1 MQWKPWIVF
10 RNIIS
15 GYRLNAT
22 AITKVDLTFKTLAF
36 LQSTKLMSYLSRILP
51 SLRRSNSH
59 LFYVSYWTRTDT
71 GDWYEQIVKGY
82 VITYL
87 LLMLFALVIVFA
99 NSLTKINLLSGSPCI
114 KWTDTILIEVM
125 IFRNLLHFEFN
136 TILALFS
143 QRNKQF
149 KTDESCTI
157 SSLSLGF
164 AGKLSLYI

>member
-1 MQWKPWIVF
+1 MRKSFLELIMQWKPWIVF

-22 AITKVDLTFKTLAF
+22 AITKVDLTFKTMAF
-36 LQSTKLMSYLSRILP
+36 LQSTKLMSYLSRILL

-114 KWTDTILIEVM
+114 KWTDTTLIEVNDISKPSALRIYHNSGF
-125 IFRNLLHFEFN
+125 IFSTE
-136 TILALFS
+136 
-143 QRNKQF
+143 QRV
-149 KTDESCTI
+149 
-157 SSLSLGF
+157 
-164 AGKLSLYI
+164 